1 MRFHTAIVPLEVVK
15 WLRNSG
21 VNPEDPLRI
30 ARMGWNRGVKPLV
43 MVVDDEPGVREL
55 IGDALRLGGYDAVEA
70 ADGQE
75 ALHIMSRTQP
85 ALLIVD
91 VNMPEMNGFELV
103 KAIRDRGQLTPV
115 IMLSARGDRVDV
127 THGLQIGADDYVRK
141 PFGLEELLLRVQ
153 AVLRRV
159 HATED
164 VSEVLRCGPIELDA
178 RVHRVKMHD
187 EAVEMSPTEFR
198 LLEYLLA
205 HQTRVVTR
213 SELLRH
219 VWSIDFDT
227 DTSVVDTYIS
237 YLRRKLHVGDF
248 AGIKTIRGVGFQIE
262 AQ

>member
-1 MRFHTAIVPLEVVK
+1 ML
-15 WLRNSG
+15 
-21 VNPEDPLRI
+21 
-30 ARMGWNRGVKPLV
+30 WNRRVKPLV

-70 ADGQE
+70 ADGNE
-75 ALHIMSRTQP
+75 ALHVLSRTQP

-91 VNMPEMNGFELV
+91 VNMPGMDGFQLV
-103 KAIRDRGQLTPV
+103 RALRDKGQQTPV

-127 THGLQIGADDYVRK
+127 THGLQLGADDYVRK

-153 AVLRRV
+153 AVLRRTQRPD
-159 HATED
+159 ATG
-164 VSEVLRCGPIELDA
+164 EVLRCGPIELDA
-178 RVHRVKMHD
+178 RVHRVKFHD
-187 EAVEMSPTEFR
+187 DLVDVSPTEFR
-198 LLEYLLA
+198 LLEYLLTNQA
-205 HQTRVVTR
+205 RVVTR

-237 YLRRKLHVGDF
+237 YLRRKLHTDDY